1 MNLKECIDHWNET
14 GDTIFEAYVGMD
26 IVEMQIDNVTGDPEI
41 TINDTGIDLEPEDID
56 SWNRY

>member
-1 MNLKECIDHWNET
+1 
-14 GDTIFEAYVGMD
+14 MD